1 MQEKIRIT
9 ALSAGVYRL
18 EKESQFLGLAKPL
31 GVFRQKGWKPR
42 VGDYVK
48 VEETFSK
55 DIAYQITE
63 ILPRKNDFLRP
74 SIANVDLLLLFVSLK
89 NPEADFLLLD
99 KLLLLGTHLKV
110 EMGIVFTKADLLEQE
125 AWFRFQEQ
133 VAFYLPRVSFLLIKG
148 KEKARWL
155 EKGEVIQ
162 WNSSLLEET
171 YTEVK
176 KRLFEKF
183 HRFTIAMAGA
193 SGVGKSTF
201 ANDLLG
207 KEKMQTGEVSQKI
220 ERGKHTTRSVEIHL
234 ATWEEKKLWLVDTP
248 GFSSLSLTEV
258 GVEEEDFELSYVQ
271 YKEKAAFC
279 KFDGCRHLCEKDCAV
294 LLQQKDFNFTEKEA
308 HERYVLLRSALM
320 KEQKTTIYLQKNSKK
335 RKKEYGK

>member
-9 ALSAGVYRL
+9 ALNAGVYRL
-18 EKESQFLGLAKPL
+18 EKEDQFLGLAKPL

-48 VEETFSK
+48 IEETSSK

-74 SIANVDLLLLFVSLK
+74 SISNVDLLLLFVSLK

-110 EMGIVFTKADLLEQE
+110 EMGIVFTKADLLTQE
-125 AWFRFQEQ
+125 ALHLFFEQ
-133 VAFYLPRVSFLLIKG
+133 VAFYLPRVSFLLVKG
-148 KEKARWL
+148 KEQAKWL
-155 EKGEVIQ
+155 EKGQ
-162 WNSSLLEET
+162 ET
-171 YTEVK
+171 DFGAIVLQENDVEVK

-183 HRFTIAMAGA
+183 HQCTIAMAGA

-201 ANDLLG
+201 ANALFG

-234 ATWEEKKLWLVDTP
+234 ATWEEKKLYLVDTP
-248 GFSSLSLTEV
+248 GFSSLSLSEV
-258 GVEEEDFELSYVQ
+258 GVLEEDFSLSYVQ
-271 YKEKAAFC
+271 YKEKANFC
-279 KFDGCRHLCEKDCAV
+279 KFDGCRHLCEKDCAI
-294 LLQQKDFNFTEKEA
+294 LSQQKDWNLSEKEA
-308 HERYVLLRSALM
+308 YERYALLRSTLM
-320 KEQKTTIYLQKNSKK
+320 KEQKTTLYLQKNSKK
-335 RKKEYGK
+335 RKKEHGR